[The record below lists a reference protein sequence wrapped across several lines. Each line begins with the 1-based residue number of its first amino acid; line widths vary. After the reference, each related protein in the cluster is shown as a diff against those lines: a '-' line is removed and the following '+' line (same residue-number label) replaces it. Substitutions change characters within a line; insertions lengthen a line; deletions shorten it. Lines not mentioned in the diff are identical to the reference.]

1 MNMRI
6 LSAIEKLFFPFYRS
20 RNIKQIFSILNS
32 GGEKSQTM
40 LVGGCVRKYLLNEKI
55 GDIDIATVLTPDEII
70 KKFENSDV
78 VVKKTGIEHGTL
90 TLVLKNQNFEI
101 TTLRKDISTD
111 GRHATVSFTDNWDED
126 SNRRDF
132 TINAI
137 YLNQKGNI
145 FDPQSGVSDLKNK
158 KIKFIGDPDKRI
170 KEDYLRILRFIRFSI
185 EYSSFDFDKATLKAI
200 QINLGGITKLS
211 KERIYDELNKILKLK
226 NFEEIYKNQTFLDI
240 FRLVFPEFKY
250 IERTKN
256 FSAIRNLKTK
266 ILERDNILA
275 LLLVD
280 GSNNHEYFSHKYN
293 VSNETRDHLDFCGR
307 NFKEAQR
314 DKNFFKKDL
323 KKNIFYHTKKRI
335 KSLFFISSIAKRN
348 FNLKDLVSMFS
359 KIDNIS
365 VPKFPITGNYLLDKG
380 IKSGKRMGQAIKEI
394 QKKWVEDNFSL
405 NDDELTKIIKKFK

>member
-90 TLVLKNQNFEI
+90 TLVLKNQHFEI

-185 EYSSFDFDKATLKAI
+185 EYSSFDFDKETLKAI